1 MGERGATGVQG
12 FPGEQGV
19 AGNPGIQ
26 GNRLVIRHHHITN
39 LTSCRISVLLIIITT
54 LNEVYIDGKYLEIK
68 RWPNLL
74 IMFGI

>member
-26 GNRLVIRHHHITN
+26 GNRSVIRRHHITN
-39 LTSCRISVLLIIITT
+39 LTSCRNNVLLIITT
-54 LNEVYIDGKYLEIK
+54 LNEVYIDCKYLEIK

-74 IMFGI
+74 IMFDI